1 MIKTDPG
8 SKGTDLTRSVQIDWT
23 DLMVTD
29 AEGASGGTLGNLVMS
44 APANLDSAVLNAEG
58 RIIAWP
64 DFFISAEG
72 EEADWNTPHAAV
84 NWTGLRKQ
92 LNRDEEG
99 LNLGK

>member
-1 MIKTDPG
+1 MIETIFNSKSTDPKIG
-8 SKGTDLTRSVQIDWT
+8 VQINWA

-64 DFFISAEG
+64 GFFISAEG
-72 EEADWNTPHAAV
+72 EEADWDTPHAAV

-99 LNLGK
+99 LSLGK

>member
-1 MIKTDPG
+1 MIKTDPD
-8 SKGTDLTRSVQIDWT
+8 SKGTDLTRGVQIDWT

-64 DFFISAEG
+64 DFFISAEN
-72 EEADWNTPHAAV
+72 EEADWDTPHAAV